1 MAQVLKETVR
11 RDILESA
18 KEELLI
24 KGIKETSMRDIA
36 KGAKMTVGNL
46 YRYFSSKEDIIFTII
61 RRPLLMLNS
70 AIEDLTNARV
80 SFTKEVLT
88 IGKSDEDIRAILH
101 EIANLLAEI
110 YARYPQEMQILMRDT
125 SSNERFKDWLTGLI
139 AVLLKENSN
148 IIFSSDDVRDTYAYA
163 IAMSVFAGIK
173 ECFLDDKGKTR
184 ELLVDYLVSF
194 VGLLKVEGN

>member
-1 MAQVLKETVR
+1 MKFRLV
-11 RDILESA
+11 ESFDEDEFMSNE
-18 KEELLI
+18 EELLFENYLFEMSNVRGKTI
-24 KGIKETSMRDIA
+24 KIENIDFSF
-36 KGAKMTVGNL
+36 
-46 YRYFSSKEDIIFTII
+46 YFSSKEDIIFTII